1 MKHYGIA
8 QWVDFA
14 RGLTPDQEGNTM
26 REHLATGCPE
36 CRQVLG
42 FCDKLARVC
51 LAMAPQ
57 RVPETAVRHAVAIF
71 PVRRPNG
78 PKRAV
83 RIPIELIYD
92 SSLFPAPAGMRASWQ
107 VGWQGL
113 YRAGDCSLDL
123 RIEPELQ
130 SSRAAVIGQISNH
143 TVPETEMANIPICLR
158 SGRLVV
164 AETVSNRFG
173 EFQMEYEQQGRLQ
186 LCVYLDG
193 GARRMQVPLKR
204 LVADRHAGRDR
215 RNMGTAS
222 GKRRPGVDNQQ
233 PK

>member
-1 MKHYGIA
+1 M
-8 QWVDFA
+8 
-14 RGLTPDQEGNTM
+14 M
-26 REHLATGCPE
+26 REHLASGCPE
-36 CRQVLG
+36 CRQILA
-42 FCDKLARVC
+42 FYDKLARVC
-51 LAMAPQ
+51 LTMAPN
-57 RVPETAVRHAVAIF
+57 RAPEAAARAARAIF
-71 PVRRPNG
+71 PIRRPDRRQWG
-78 PKRAV
+78 I

-92 SSLFPAPAGMRASWQ
+92 SFLVPAPAGMRSSWQ

-143 TVPETEMANIPICLR
+143 TLPEIEMANIPVRLR
-158 SGRLVV
+158 LGSLVV

-193 GARRMQVPLKR
+193 GVRRIQVPLKK
-204 LVADRHAGRDR
+204 LTADSHVGRDR
-215 RNMGTAS
+215 LNIGVAS
-222 GKRRPGVDNQQ
+222 GKKRPGVG
-233 PK
+233 K

>member
-14 RGLTPDQEGNTM
+14 RGLTPDQEGVVM
-26 REHLATGCPE
+26 REHLAAGCLK
-36 CRQVLG
+36 CRQVRD
-42 FCDKLARVC
+42 FCDKLARIC
-51 LAMAPQ
+51 LVLAPY
-57 RVPETAVRHAVAIF
+57 RAPEAAVRNARAIF
-71 PVRRPNG
+71 PIRWPDRPT
-78 PKRAV
+78 RAV
-83 RIPIELIYD
+83 RIPIDLIYD
-92 SSLFPAPAGMRASWQ
+92 SFLVPAPAGMRASWQ
-107 VGWQGL
+107 VGWQAL

-143 TVPETEMANIPICLR
+143 TLPGTEMANIPVCLR

-164 AETVSNRFG
+164 AETLSNRFG

-193 GARRMQVPLKR
+193 GARCIQVPVKK
-204 LVADRHAGRDR
+204 LVADKHVGRDR
-215 RNMGTAS
+215 VNVGAAS
-222 GKRRPGVDNQQ
+222 GRKRAGVDQQ
-233 PK
+233 

>member
-1 MKHYGIA
+1 MKHFGIA

-14 RGLTPDQEGNTM
+14 RGVTPEQEGSIM
-26 REHLATGCPE
+26 REHLATGCLE
-36 CRQVLG
+36 CRQVLD
-42 FCDKLARVC
+42 FYDKFARVC
-51 LAMAPQ
+51 LVLAPH
-57 RVPETAVRHAVAIF
+57 RAPEAAVRDAWAIF
-71 PVRRPNG
+71 PIRWPDR

-92 SSLFPAPAGMRASWQ
+92 SFLVPAPAGMRASWQ

-113 YRAGDCSLDL
+113 YRAGECSLDL

-143 TVPETEMANIPICLR
+143 TVPETEMANMPVCLR

-186 LCVYLDG
+186 LCVYLDS
-193 GARRMQVPLKR
+193 ARRIQVPLKK
-204 LVADRHAGRDR
+204 LVADKQVGRDR
-215 RNMGTAS
+215 LNIGMAL
-222 GKRRPGVDNQQ
+222 GKKRPGVDTQ
-233 PK
+233 

>member
-14 RGLTPDQEGNTM
+14 RGVTLEQEGRTM
-26 REHLATGCPE
+26 REHLATGCLE
-36 CRQVLG
+36 CG
-42 FCDKLARVC
+42 PFAEFCDKLARVC
-51 LAMAPQ
+51 LALAPY
-57 RVPETAVRHAVAIF
+57 RAPEAAVRNARAIF
-71 PVRRPNG
+71 PMRWPDRPKG
-78 PKRAV
+78 AV
-83 RIPIELIYD
+83 RIPVESIYD
-92 SSLFPAPAGMRASWQ
+92 SFLVPVAAGMRASWQ

-158 SGRLVV
+158 SGRMVV
-164 AETVSNRFG
+164 AETLSNRFG

-186 LCVYLDG
+186 LCIYLDG
-193 GARRMQVPLKR
+193 GARRIQLPLKK
-204 LVADRHAGRDR
+204 LVADKRAGRGR

-222 GKRRPGVDNQQ
+222 GKQRPGVDNQ
-233 PK
+233 